1 MGKLGG
7 VVDRQKESIKGIIK
21 RYLLT
26 IICANIACVLG
37 IVLDATDLYNKS
49 SVRDMFDYIF
59 GFLIT
64 FAIGSFFVETVFT
77 EDGSN
82 RKKLI
87 LPYVIFGLISLVLDI
102 FGNNADTF
110 SEMGEDMFFKIFYLY
125 IILCIALG
133 FHRLIKNSGMSFEK
147 YAVNLLVGVIKV
159 GIVLLLLNVG
169 FILLVTIFD
178 KLIVDIDEWEFIEY
192 VEIFLIGAVYL
203 PYSLICVTD
212 KTETNSKFIK
222 GLLLQILMP
231 MVSAAMIIIYM
242 YVLIILVTRHMPR
255 NEVFGICANLF
266 CYGVVIWTLAYSFAP
281 DAYKDKNTKG
291 AAIYRNVIKYAKYIY
306 APFILLEWYSI
317 GIRIREYGVTLDR
330 YFAVV
335 FIVCQ
340 IIYIAWEPLYG
351 LVRKMFKK
359 EKNGYAEGYE
369 HLLFV
374 GIAVYVLCVLLPFFS
389 GEKIEFLSQKKR
401 FEALMDVYYA
411 EELTMFD
418 DETKSARSAY
428 RVIESNI
435 YGRKYLEETYTE
447 AERKA
452 LENEFYGAS
461 YTRQWDYYAKE
472 TDDAISV
479 YGYNYM
485 YQFTGYS
492 AYDVY
497 QYIGA
502 DDTEPLNI
510 SIYYLENTGDKL
522 VCDVDMKELVKLII
536 SRGKDIDND
545 RRARD
550 DGTLPYVIRTDDG
563 RKCVITRITFNY
575 ESSEDLIEIRDLKGY
590 ILW

>member
-1 MGKLGG
+1 MGKLGV

-26 IICANIACVLG
+26 IICVNIACILG

-49 SVRDMFDYIF
+49 SVRDMFDYTF

-335 FIVCQ
+335 FIICQ
-340 IIYIAWEPLYG
+340 IIYVAWEPLYG
-351 LVRKMFKK
+351 FVRKMFKK
-359 EKNGYAEGYE
+359 EKNRYAEGYE

-401 FEALMDVYYA
+401 FEALMNGQSI
-411 EELTMFD
+411 EELSIYD
-418 DETKSARSAY
+418 DDTKNIRSAY

-435 YGRKYLEETYTE
+435 YGEKYLNETYTQ

-452 LENEFYGAS
+452 LEKNLYGES
-461 YTRQWDYYAKE
+461 YTRQWDYYTKE
-472 TDDAISV
+472 AADEAITV
-479 YGYNYM
+479 FGYSYM
-485 YQFTGYS
+485 YLFTER
-492 AYDVY
+492 DVY
-497 QYIGA
+497 YVGDVIA
-502 DDTEPLNI
+502 VHDTEPLNI
-510 SIYYLENTGDKL
+510 EINCRGNTGDMV
-522 VCDVDMKELVKLII
+522 VCEADMKELVELILNKEKN
-536 SRGKDIDND
+536 SDTF
-545 RRARD
+545 
-550 DGTLPYVIRTDDG
+550 DGTLPYIIRTDDG
-563 RKCVITRITFNY
+563 RKCVITRIAFDY
-575 ESSEDLIEIRDLKGY
+575 ESSEDLIKIRDLEGY

>member
-1 MGKLGG
+1 MGKLGV

-26 IICANIACVLG
+26 IICANIACILY
-37 IVLDATDLYNKS
+37 IVMDAADLYENS
-49 SVRDMFDYIF
+49 NAEEIFYYIV
-59 GFLIT
+59 GFIIT

-102 FGNNADTF
+102 FGNNTDTF

-147 YAVNLLVGVIKV
+147 YIVNLLVGVIKV

-178 KLIVDIDEWEFIEY
+178 ILIVDIDEWEFIEY

-203 PYSLICVTD
+203 PYMLICVTD

-242 YVLIILVTRHMPR
+242 DVLKMLVMRYMPR

-291 AAIYRNVIKYAKYIY
+291 AVLYRNIIKYAKYIY
-306 APFILLEWYSI
+306 APLILLECYSI

-401 FEALMDVYYA
+401 FEALMNGQSI
-411 EELTMFD
+411 EELSRYD
-418 DETKSARSAY
+418 DDIKNIRSAY
-428 RVIESNI
+428 RVIEGNI
-435 YGRKYLEETYTE
+435 YGAKYLNETYTQ

-452 LENEFYGAS
+452 LEKKLYGES
-461 YTRQWDYYAKE
+461 YTRQWDYYTKE
-472 TDDAISV
+472 AADEAITV
-479 YGYNYM
+479 FGYSYM
-485 YQFTGYS
+485 YLFTKR
-492 AYDVY
+492 DVY
-497 QYIGA
+497 YVGDVIVVH
-502 DDTEPLNI
+502 DTEPLNI
-510 SIYYLENTGDKL
+510 EINCRDNTGDMV
-522 VCDVDMKELVKLII
+522 VCEADMKELVELILNKEKN
-536 SRGKDIDND
+536 SDTF
-545 RRARD
+545 

-563 RKCVITRITFNY
+563 RKCVITRIAFDY
-575 ESSEDLIEIRDLKGY
+575 ESSEDLIKIRDLEGY

>member
-1 MGKLGG
+1 MGKLGIIF
-7 VVDRQKESIKGIIK
+7 DQQKESIKGIIK

-26 IICANIACVLG
+26 IICANIACILY
-37 IVLDATDLYNKS
+37 IVMDAADLYENS
-49 SVRDMFDYIF
+49 NAEEIFYYIF

-64 FAIGSFFVETVFT
+64 FAIGSFFVESIFT

-82 RKKLI
+82 RKRLLI
-87 LPYVIFGLISLVLDI
+87 PYVVFGLISLVFDI
-102 FGNNADTF
+102 FGNNTENF
-110 SEMGEDMFFKIFYLY
+110 SQMGEDMFYKIFYLY

-147 YAVNLLVGVIKV
+147 YIVNLLVGVIKV
-159 GIVLLLLNVG
+159 GVVLLLLNVG

-178 KLIVDIDEWEFIEY
+178 ILIVDMNEWEFIGY

-212 KTETNSKFIK
+212 KTESNSKFIK

-242 YVLIILVTRHMPR
+242 YVLKMLVMRYMPR

-291 AAIYRNVIKYAKYIY
+291 AAIYRNIIKYAKYIY
-306 APFILLEWYSI
+306 APLILLECYSI

-335 FIVCQ
+335 FIICQ
-340 IIYIAWEPLYG
+340 IIYVAWEPLYG
-351 LVRKMFKK
+351 LVRKIFKK
-359 EKNGYAEGYE
+359 EKNRYAEGYE

-435 YGRKYLEETYTE
+435 YGRKYLEETYTQ

-452 LENEFYGAS
+452 LENEFYGES
-461 YTRQWDYYAKE
+461 YTRQWDYYTKE
-472 TDDAISV
+472 AADEAITV
-479 YGYNYM
+479 FGYSYM
-485 YQFTGYS
+485 YLFTKR
-492 AYDVY
+492 DVY
-497 QYIGA
+497 YVGDVIA
-502 DDTEPLNI
+502 VHDTEPLNI
-510 SIYYLENTGDKL
+510 EINCRDNTGDMV
-522 VCDVDMKELVKLII
+522 VCEADMKELVELILNKEKN
-536 SRGKDIDND
+536 SDTF
-545 RRARD
+545 

-563 RKCVITRITFNY
+563 RKCVITRIAFDY
-575 ESSEDLIEIRDLKGY
+575 ESSEDLIKIRDLEGY

>member
-1 MGKLGG
+1 MGKLGIIF
-7 VVDRQKESIKGIIK
+7 DQQKESIKGIIK

-26 IICANIACVLG
+26 IICANIACILY
-37 IVLDATDLYNKS
+37 IVMDAADLYENS
-49 SVRDMFDYIF
+49 NAEEIFYYIF

-64 FAIGSFFVETVFT
+64 FAIGSFFVESIFT

-82 RKKLI
+82 RKRLLI
-87 LPYVIFGLISLVLDI
+87 PYVVFGLISLVFDI
-102 FGNNADTF
+102 FGNNTENF
-110 SEMGEDMFFKIFYLY
+110 SQMGEDMFYKIFYLY

-147 YAVNLLVGVIKV
+147 YIVNLLVGVIKV
-159 GIVLLLLNVG
+159 GVVLLLLNVG

-178 KLIVDIDEWEFIEY
+178 ILIVDMNEWEFIGY

-242 YVLIILVTRHMPR
+242 YVLKMLVMRYMPR

-291 AAIYRNVIKYAKYIY
+291 AAIYRNIIKYAKYIY
-306 APFILLEWYSI
+306 APLILLECYSI

-335 FIVCQ
+335 FIICQ
-340 IIYIAWEPLYG
+340 IIYVAWEPLYG
-351 LVRKMFKK
+351 LVRKIFKK
-359 EKNGYAEGYE
+359 EKNRYAEGYE

-401 FEALMDVYYA
+401 FEALMNGQSI
-411 EELTMFD
+411 EELSRYD
-418 DETKSARSAY
+418 DDTKNIRSAY
-428 RVIESNI
+428 RVIESNT
-435 YGRKYLEETYTE
+435 YGEKYLNETYTQ

-452 LENEFYGAS
+452 LEKKLYGES
-461 YTRQWDYYAKE
+461 YTRQWDYYTKE
-472 TDDAISV
+472 AADEAITV
-479 YGYNYM
+479 FGYSYM
-485 YQFTGYS
+485 YLYTER
-492 AYDVY
+492 DVY
-497 QYIGA
+497 YVGDVIA
-502 DDTEPLNI
+502 VHDTEPLNI
-510 SIYYLENTGDKL
+510 EINCRGNTGDMV

-536 SRGKDIDND
+536 SRGKNSD
-545 RRARD
+545 RD

-575 ESSEDLIEIRDLKGY
+575 ESSEDLIEIRDLEGY